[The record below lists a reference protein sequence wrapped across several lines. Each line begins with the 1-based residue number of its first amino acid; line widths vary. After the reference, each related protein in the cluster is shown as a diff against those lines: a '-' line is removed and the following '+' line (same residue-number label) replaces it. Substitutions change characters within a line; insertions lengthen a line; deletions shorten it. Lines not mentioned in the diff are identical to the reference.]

1 MAEIKFISCDG
12 WDRQRWLSYRDSG
25 LGASEVP
32 TVMGL
37 NPYMSSLELHHL
49 KIGLIKPRP
58 MNIRMNLGH
67 MSEPLIGEL
76 WSYWVKDERQ
86 FNHNVTNR
94 IKVRECE
101 KVNGYMTND
110 EYKNLF
116 VSLDYRFKDKRYDG
130 WCNLELKNKT
140 SLSYKQFTN
149 EMNPQEIVQ
158 MACQM
163 LVSTYEYSE
172 IAYLIDNVQLE
183 VFPMTYK
190 DALAL
195 KPSIIKAVKSFW
207 SNVENARICLNKIE
221 NAKQNYNMKLVAEL
235 EMELLSYEPIGEG
248 EAYLEY
254 MTERA
259 RDKKNMIP
267 LKGNNE
273 QLTIA
278 KDLNKLVAKRK
289 KIESQ
294 EIELKSKLVQQLHQA
309 DKTELDFGKEGK
321 FTITNGRITNKVK

>member
-1 MAEIKFISCDG
+1 MCIG
-12 WDRQRWLSYRDSG
+12 HL
-25 LGASEVP
+25 SEV
-32 TVMGL
+32 
-37 NPYMSSLELHHL
+37 
-49 KIGLIKPRP
+49 LISD
-58 MNIRMNLGH
+58 LF
-67 MSEPLIGEL
+67 E
-76 WSYWVKDERQ
+76 YWVKDESK
-86 FNHNVTNR
+86 FLHNVVNKN
-94 IKVRECE
+94 KVRELEVC
-101 KVNGYMTND
+101 NSYCTNP
-110 EYKNLF
+110 EYQF
-116 VSLDYRFKDKRYDG
+116 MFASLDRRFKENG
-130 WCNLELKNKT
+130 EWVIAELKNKT
-140 SLSYKQFTN
+140 TQSYMQYENQF
-149 EMNPQEIVQ
+149 NPMELIQIAFQ
-158 MACQM
+158 L
-163 LVSTYEYSE
+163 LVSSYSK
-172 IAYLIDNVQLE
+172 AYLVQFINNSKIE
-183 VFPMTYK
+183 VFEMSYEE
-190 DALAL
+190 ALRL
-195 KPSIIKAVKSFW
+195 KPSITKAVKTFW
-207 SNVENARICLNKIE
+207 SNVEKSRMCLNRIE

-273 QLTIA
+273 QLAIA